1 MGSKSAE
8 PRSGRLSHRRAVLV
22 YLLAIVGPTLALLF
36 LGLQSVRRQ
45 RQAMTSLTAS
55 NLRLSGERLAAD
67 LERRVSQLAE
77 ACLRDKEI
85 VRTSGSPGVPT
96 TSDEARRLRLLLEG
110 IERRHPI
117 ADQLFLIQGDSVRYP
132 ILQAPE
138 ARLEEDLA
146 LDGSEAGRRF
156 GSLFGQAEKL
166 ELVEGRPREALAS
179 YRKSFELPVA
189 DPLKALALARV
200 ARCARKLGERRTAE
214 AAYERLAERYG
225 DLSDGFHRPYAL
237 VAGLELYDLKK
248 ARGQDE
254 RGRLAALQVDL
265 AKGRWEVSADQADY
279 FLAQLRE
286 RAPDLPVPNW
296 ETGYLRRLRLARVLQ
311 ERFRAPPALREGEIY
326 SSAFTYRAH
335 PHQLHYA
342 RVAPEALVGLD
353 VNLAW
358 VKARLLPRASADAGL
373 SKGHIV
379 RLAQRGFGEAG
390 GPRTGIP
397 FQTLFPFWE
406 LSVVPAAGEPSRFS
420 VQRDTAIFAGSTL
433 LVIGALAL
441 GVILLLRDVSRETQL
456 NRLRSDF
463 VSGVSHELKTP
474 LTLIRLYTETLLA
487 DDQFRPQERKGF
499 YQIILRESER
509 LTHLI
514 ERALDFGRVERREK
528 QYHLETGNL
537 APFIAQTIQVY
548 GDYLERRGFSVE
560 THLDPALPAVAFDPD
575 AVAQAVVNLLDNA
588 AKYSGDSKFVGVRLL
603 AEDSAVV
610 FEVADRGIGIPAEE
624 HEKIF
629 RQFYRSG
636 TRSGKGGYGLGLYLV
651 KHIMDAHGGRVEVQ
665 SDAGRGS
672 RFRLVF
678 PASPPGADAPS
689 DEASR

>member
-8 PRSGRLSHRRAVLV
+8 PRSGRLSHRRAVLL

-45 RQAMTSLTAS
+45 RQAVTSLTAS
-55 NLRLSGERLAAD
+55 NLRLSGERLAAE

-85 VRTSGSPGVPT
+85 ARIPGSAGPATS
-96 TSDEARRLRLLLEG
+96 SDESRRLRLLLEG
-110 IERRHPI
+110 IEKRHPI
-117 ADQLFLIQGDSVRYP
+117 ADQLFVIQGDAVRYP

-138 ARLEEDLA
+138 PRTLEEDLA
-146 LDGSEAGRRF
+146 FDGSVAGRRF
-156 GSLFGQAEKL
+156 GSLFGQAERL
-166 ELVEGRPREALAS
+166 ELLEGRPREALAS
-179 YRKSFELPVA
+179 YRKCFELSIA
-189 DPLKALALARV
+189 DRLKAVALARV
-200 ARCARKLGERRTAE
+200 ARCARKLGERQTAE

-237 VAGLELYDLKK
+237 VAGLELYDLKR
-248 ARGQDE
+248 ARGDDD
-254 RGRLAALQVDL
+254 RGRLATLQADL
-265 AKGRWEVSADQADY
+265 AEGRWEVGADQADY

-286 RAPDLPVPNW
+286 RAPELPDPNW

-326 SSAFTYRAH
+326 SSAFTYRAQ

-342 RVAPEALVGLD
+342 RIAPEALVGLD

-358 VKARLLPRASADAGL
+358 VKARLLPQVSADAGL
-373 SKGHIV
+373 SRGYIV
-379 RLAQRGFGEAG
+379 RVAQRGSGDAG
-390 GPRTGIP
+390 GLRTGIP
-397 FQTLFPFWE
+397 FQTQFPFWE
-406 LSVVPAAGEPSRFS
+406 LSVMPAAGEPSRFS
-420 VQRDTAIFAGSTL
+420 VRRDTAVFAGSTL
-433 LVIGALAL
+433 LVLGALAL
-441 GVILLLRDVSRETQL
+441 GVLLLLRDVSRETQL

-474 LTLIRLYTETLLA
+474 LTLIRLYTETLL
-487 DDQFRPQERKGF
+487 DEEQFRPEERKGF

-514 ERALDFGRVERREK
+514 ERALDFGRIERREK
-528 QYHLETGNL
+528 QYHLEEGNL
-537 APFIAQTIQVY
+537 APSIAQTIQVY
-548 GDYLERRGFSVE
+548 GEYLKRRGFSVE
-560 THLDPALPAVAFDPD
+560 TNLAPALPAVAFDPD

-610 FEVADRGIGIPAEE
+610 FEVADRGIGIPTEE
-624 HEKIF
+624 REKIF
-629 RQFYRSG
+629 QQFYRSG

-665 SDAGRGS
+665 TEVGRGS

-678 PASPPGADAPS
+678 PARLSGS
-689 DEASR
+689 